1 MRGAGGDI
9 SSIEV
14 TMSTTNALAG
24 GAPTDP
30 EDHILVLRA
39 RSGDRAALSADFER
53 SFDPRA
59 SRQRSI
65 RFYIEQSRRWYPTV
79 QPSCQTGGGRNG
91 RTSFALGSCA
101 IASR

>member
-1 MRGAGGDI
+1 
-9 SSIEV
+9 
-14 TMSTTNALAG
+14 MSTTNALAG
-24 GAPTDP
+24 SAPTDP

-79 QPSCQTGGGRNG
+79 QPSCQTR
-91 RTSFALGSCA
+91 RTQWEDLFRIRITRVLLIRPVRSCSLA
-101 IASR
+101 P

>member
-24 GAPTDP
+24 SAPTDP

-59 SRQRSI
+59 SSD
-65 RFYIEQSRRWYPTV
+65 QSGFTSSRAGDGTRLFSP
-79 QPSCQTGGGRNG
+79 PAKLAEDAMGGPL
-91 RTSFALGSCA
+91 SH
-101 IASR
+101 